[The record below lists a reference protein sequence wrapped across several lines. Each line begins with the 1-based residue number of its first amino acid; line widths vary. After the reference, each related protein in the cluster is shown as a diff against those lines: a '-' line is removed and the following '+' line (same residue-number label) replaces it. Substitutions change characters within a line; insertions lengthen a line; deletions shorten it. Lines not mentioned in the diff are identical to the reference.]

1 MYVLQPIMEMKKN
14 PHKKIIQNLFL
25 NTTMSARIEYDK
37 IMRKK
42 TQKTIKLLFFNRHH
56 FNDIFSIAYNL

>member
-14 PHKKIIQNLFL
+14 PHKKIQNLFL
-25 NTTMSARIEYDK
+25 NTTMSARTEYDK

>member
-25 NTTMSARIEYDK
+25 NTTIFARIEYDK
-37 IMRKK
+37 IIRKK